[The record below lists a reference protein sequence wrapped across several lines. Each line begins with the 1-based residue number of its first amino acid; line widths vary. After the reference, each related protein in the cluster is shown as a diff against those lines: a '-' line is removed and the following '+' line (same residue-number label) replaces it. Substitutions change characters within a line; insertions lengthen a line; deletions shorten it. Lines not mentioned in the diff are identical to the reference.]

1 MSLST
6 KIDHKNSKLI
16 YLNINQCNSL
26 CQCYK
31 EENVHN
37 LCCKCTV
44 QSILLNTIAIYKSL
58 LIKVGIE
65 ESYPTWKGAFLKSV
79 QLTTHIIMKSL

>member
-26 CQCYK
+26 YQYYK
-31 EENVHN
+31 ENLHN

-44 QSILLNTIAIYKSL
+44 QSILLNTIAVYKNL

-65 ESYPTWKGAFLKSV
+65 GSYPTWKGAFLKS
-79 QLTTHIIMKSL
+79 I